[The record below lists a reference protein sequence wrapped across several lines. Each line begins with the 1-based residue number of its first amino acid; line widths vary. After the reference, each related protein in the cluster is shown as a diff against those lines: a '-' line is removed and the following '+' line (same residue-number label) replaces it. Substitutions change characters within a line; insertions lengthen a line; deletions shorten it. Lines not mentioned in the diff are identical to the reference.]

1 MNHQRLRIPDVRE
14 QAEKFKGIDKLLAR
28 FESALD
34 AKRDQRTGAAGQVL
48 LCEAVV
54 FARGQAGI
62 IYPLNTRMILEE
74 LRYRER
80 VFRVALHAKVKR
92 LRSLQQEE
100 GVEGR
105 QRSARVA
112 QSLHASANDER
123 EISKCGGVRN
133 PVVGGIGI
141 DE

>member
-34 AKRDQRTGAAGQVL
+34 AKRDQGAGAVGQVL

-54 FARGQAGI
+54 LARGQAGI
-62 IYPLNTRMILEE
+62 IDPLNTRVIFEE
-74 LRYRER
+74 LRYREGI
-80 VFRVALHAKVKR
+80 FGVALHPEMKR

-100 GVEGR
+100 RVEGR
-105 QRSARVA
+105 QRSASIA
-112 QSLHASANDER
+112 QSLHARANDER
-123 EISKCGGVRN
+123 EIPECGRVRDA
-133 PVVGGIGI
+133 VV
-141 DE
+141 

>member
-34 AKRDQRTGAAGQVL
+34 AKRDQRAGAVGQVL

-54 FARGQAGI
+54 LARGQAGI
-62 IYPLNTRMILEE
+62 IDPFHARMVLEE

-80 VFRVALHAKVKR
+80 ILRVTLHAKVKR
-92 LRSLQQEE
+92 LGSLQQEE

-105 QRSARVA
+105 QRSTGVA
-112 QSLHASANDER
+112 QSLHTRANDER
-123 EISKCGGVRN
+123 EM
-133 PVVGGIGI
+133 
-141 DE
+141 